1 MDSFGK
7 PESDGEFKGTIGS
20 EGIKHSRHV
29 SPFSD
34 KTEKL
39 SYEQGGFDGLEPQGL
54 PINLNLS

>member
-1 MDSFGK
+1 MDSFAQ
-7 PESDGEFKGTIGS
+7 PESDQEFKGTVGS

-39 SYEQGGFDGLEPQGL
+39 SYEQGGFDGIET
-54 PINLNLS
+54 